1 MTNLVE
7 VSIGFAIIVVGEET
21 EKEEEEEEE
30 EEEKREVALR
40 MSRISLFPFQHILV
54 IECFSKIDVDC

>member
-21 EKEEEEEEE
+21 DKEEEE

-40 MSRISLFPFQHILV
+40 MSRISLFPFQHIVV